1 MGICILIAW
10 GFIEQSIRYALAAE
24 ETKSPNDGSTKSDV
38 KKKDCKDNSDSGDNS
53 DACSDSKSKDSVT
66 SKSSHDT
73 TENSQNNDDNK
84 KHKDPFLLPFP

>member
-1 MGICILIAW
+1 LIAW

-24 ETKSPNDGSTKSDV
+24 ETKSAGSDDNIKSDV
-38 KKKDCKDNSDSGDNS
+38 KKKDCKDNNNNGDDNS
-53 DACSDSKSKDSVT
+53 DACLDSKSKDSVT
-66 SKSSHDT
+66 PKSLSDT